1 MSSSGTRR
9 QTWRALL
16 LAAVLAL
23 LPGFAAAQTG
33 IVRGTVSG
41 PEGRA
46 VSAAQVSI
54 TGTRF
59 STVTNTLGQFT
70 LGGVPQGL
78 HRLHVSMPGF
88 VAHNSDVTVRPG
100 EETLVSI
107 QLVEN
112 NVELDAMVVSASR
125 RAERRSESPATVTR
139 VGAQQL
145 EETPGN
151 AFVGAL
157 KQAIGLDFVQVGMTS
172 VAINARGFSSS
183 FNNRMLMMEDGRIAV
198 LPENGL
204 PVGGFTPIPKVD
216 LAGVEVVVGPGS
228 ALYGADAS
236 NGVLTLQSKDP
247 RDYPGLSFEVTGG
260 NRSYM
265 DLQGRYAGTRGNW
278 GYKLSGE
285 WNSFNDWS
293 NRIHATA
300 AATSPWERS
309 VGDTTGLNWDSNVLR
324 GYGQV
329 IRYFGDA
336 QVSLTGGYSRSN
348 GVGQTNV
355 GRNQLVDWTYSVLQ
369 LRATTPRWYLSAYR
383 TESNAGDSY
392 AANRF
397 TTNRVA
403 TPATVSDDS
412 VRRMSDWPSDGQLY
426 AAELQNNFRILPLLN
441 TQVTWGGQYRHDIVS
456 SDRQWLTDR
465 LTGQDLTINQWGVYA
480 QTETPLLPQLRL
492 MLAARY
498 DDHQN
503 YDPQFSPKAGL
514 LYTPVPGHTVRLFYN
529 RAFKSPSTLQTNF
542 WIPNFVSVIGVFG
555 NRDGITVKSAADG
568 SVIREYS
575 PLVPERNTTW
585 ELGYKGLING
595 RLFVDVA
602 GYYSR
607 YQNFLS
613 PLVTIANPYAAGGA
627 ATVAYNNATG
637 QPFVSETNQPQVV
650 LTYFNIGRATIYGTD
665 AAATYVLSPRV
676 DFTGTVS
683 LLKLDNISG
692 INTALA
698 SDNEATALNSPVTKW
713 TLGMHARDLGQWSGG
728 ATFRYVNGY
737 YFNSGINKGRI
748 PTFNTLDVNVG
759 YRIPQFHSQVNLAV
773 ANLFNCHQNDPTLP
787 DEGASC
793 GFGVKHTEMINMPAI
808 GTMVFLGVRVDTR

>member
-9 QTWRALL
+9 LPWRALL

-23 LPGFAAAQTG
+23 LPGLAAAQTG
-33 IVRGTVSG
+33 TVRGTVAG

-46 VSAAQVSI
+46 VPAAQVSI

-59 STVTNTLGQFT
+59 ITTTNTLGQFT
-70 LGGVPQGL
+70 LGGLPIGVHKL
-78 HRLHVSMPGF
+78 RVSMPGF
-88 VAHNSDVTVRPG
+88 ITNNSDVTVRPG

-107 QLVEN
+107 QLVESS
-112 NVELDAMVVSASR
+112 VELDAMVVSASR

-139 VGAQQL
+139 VGVQQL
-145 EETPGN
+145 NETPGN

-157 KQAIGLDFVQVGMTS
+157 KQAVGLDFVQVGMTS
-172 VAINARGFSSS
+172 VAVNARGFNSS

-204 PVGGFTPIPKVD
+204 PVGAFTPIPKVD

-247 RDYPGLSFEVTGG
+247 RDYPGLAIEVTGG

-300 AATSPWERS
+300 AATSPLERS

-329 IRYFGDA
+329 IRYLGDG

-369 LRATTPRWYLSAYR
+369 LRATTPRWYASLYR
-383 TESNAGDSY
+383 TESNAGQSY
-392 AANRF
+392 AANRY
-397 TTNRVA
+397 TTNWFAVPR
-403 TPATVSDDS
+403 TVTDDS

-426 AAELQNNFRILPLLN
+426 AAEVQNNFRVRPLLN
-441 TQVTWGGQYRHDIVS
+441 TQFTWGGQYRHDIVS

-465 LTGQDLTINQWGVYA
+465 LTGEDLKIDQWGVYA

-503 YDPQFSPKAGL
+503 YDPQFSPKAGV
-514 LYTPVPGHTVRLFYN
+514 LYTLVQGHTLRLFYN

-542 WIPNFVSVIGVFG
+542 WIPNFIPFVGVFG
-555 NRDGITVKSAADG
+555 NRDGITVKKASDG
-568 SVIREYS
+568 SLVRQYS

-607 YQNFLS
+607 YRNFLS
-613 PLVTIANPYAAGGA
+613 PLVTIANPLATGGN
-627 ATVAYNNATG
+627 ATIAYSDATG
-637 QPFVSETNQPQVV
+637 QAFTSETGQQQIV
-650 LTYFNIGRATIYGTD
+650 LTYFNLGNATIYGTD
-665 AAATYVLSPRV
+665 AAATYVLNRKV

-683 LLKLDNISG
+683 LLKLDDVGG
-692 INTALA
+692 INTNLA
-698 SDNEATALNSPVTKW
+698 SDQEATALNSPVTKW
-713 TLGMHARDLGQWSGG
+713 TMGMHARDLGVWSGG

-759 YRIPQFHSQVNLAV
+759 YRIPQFHSQLNLAV
-773 ANLFNCHQNDPTLP
+773 ANLFACHQNDPTLA

-793 GFGVKHTEMINMPAI
+793 
-808 GTMVFLGVRVDTR
+808 

>member
-1 MSSSGTRR
+1 MSSSGTLR
-9 QTWRALL
+9 QAWRALL

-23 LPGFAAAQTG
+23 LPAFAAAQTG
-33 IVRGTVSG
+33 TIRGTVSG

-59 STVTNTLGQFT
+59 STVANTLGQFT
-70 LGGVPQGL
+70 LAGVPQGL
-78 HRLHVSMPGF
+78 HRIRVSMPGF
-88 VAHNSDVTVRPG
+88 VAHTSDVTVRPG
-100 EETLVSI
+100 EETLVSVK
-107 QLVEN
+107 LEEN

-139 VGAQQL
+139 VSAEQL
-145 EETPGN
+145 AETPGN

-157 KQAIGLDFVQVGMTS
+157 KQATGLDFVQVGMTS
-172 VAINARGFSSS
+172 VAVNARGFNSS
-183 FNNRMLMMEDGRIAV
+183 FNNRMLMLEDGRIGV

-204 PVGGFTPIPKVD
+204 PVGSFTPIPKID
-216 LAGVEVVVGPGS
+216 LSGIEVVVGPGS

-247 RDYPGLSFEVTGG
+247 RDYPGMSFEVTGA
-260 NRSYM
+260 NRSYY
-265 DLQGRYAGTRGNW
+265 DLQGRVAGARGNW
-278 GYKLSGE
+278 GYKVSGE

-293 NRIHATA
+293 NRIHSSGATGV
-300 AATSPWERS
+300 WESS
-309 VGDTTGLNWDSNVLR
+309 VGDTSGLNWDSNVLR

-329 IRYFGDA
+329 IRYLGDA
-336 QVSLTGGYSRSN
+336 QLSLTGGYSRTN

-355 GRNQLVDWTYSVLQ
+355 GRNQLVGWTYNVLQ
-369 LRATTPRWYLSAYR
+369 LRATSPHWYASAYR
-383 TESNAGDSY
+383 TESNAGESY
-392 AANRF
+392 AANRY
-397 TTNRVA
+397 A
-403 TPATVSDDS
+403 TARATSPLTVSDDS

-426 AAELQNNFRILPLLN
+426 AAEVQNNFRVLPLLN

-465 LTGQDLTINQWGVYA
+465 LTGEDLKIDQWGVYA
-480 QTETPLLPQLRL
+480 QTETPLLPRLRL
-492 MLAARY
+492 LLAARY
-498 DDHQN
+498 DDHEN
-503 YDPQFSPKAGL
+503 YDGQFSPKAGFL
-514 LYTPVPGHTVRLFYN
+514 FTPAQGHTFRLFYN

-542 WIPNFVSVIGVFG
+542 WIPNFVSVFGVFG
-555 NRDGITVKSAADG
+555 NRDGITVRKASDN
-568 SVIREYS
+568 SVVREYS

-627 ATVAYNNATG
+627 ATIAYNNADN
-637 QPFVSETNQPQVV
+637 QPFTSEAGQQQVV
-650 LTYFNIGRATIYGTD
+650 LTYFNLGNATIYGTD
-665 AAATYVLSPRV
+665 ASVGYILSPRV

-692 INTALA
+692 IDTNLA
-698 SDNEATALNSPVTKW
+698 SDKEATALNSPTSKF
-713 TLGMHARDLGQWSGG
+713 TLGVHARDLGRWSGG

-737 YFNSGINKGRI
+737 RFNSGINKGHI
-748 PTFNTLDVNVG
+748 PTFNTLDLNVG
-759 YRIPQFHSQVNLAV
+759 YRIPQFHSQLNLAV
-773 ANLFNCHQNDPTLP
+773 ANLFNCHANDPSLA

-793 GFGVKHTEMINMPAI
+793 GFGVKHTEMINMPGI
-808 GTMVFLGVRVDTR
+808 GTMVFLGVRVDTK